1 MGVAKT
7 KVAAALSPP
16 LPAEIISHLIDE
28 YIEIKQHLAFRRFQ
42 PSELNGGRFAECAVR
57 LLQHLHNPPYTPFGT
72 TLGGGAADDIRRRIE
87 NNTSLHDSLRLYI
100 PRLLVVLF
108 DVRNR
113 RDVGHVGGD
122 VSPNLSDA
130 LFVSHTS
137 DWIMTEILRVYYQCS
152 ISAAQEIANGL
163 NETQI
168 PIIADV
174 DGFLRVQNTS
184 LSPEHKALVILYYK
198 NPAKVRDTDL
208 QKWTGYTNTT
218 RFKKGKLGEL
228 HADAHIHYEA
238 GLCSLLPK
246 GVLYVEKHIPMQL
259 IV

>member
-1 MGVAKT
+1 VSIAKN

-16 LPAEIISHLIDE
+16 LPTEIVSHLLNE
-28 YIEIKQHLAFRRFQ
+28 YVEIKQHLAFRRFQ

-57 LLQHLHNPPYTPFGT
+57 LLQHLHTSSYTPFGT
-72 TLGGGAADDIRRRIE
+72 SLGPGAADDIRRRIE
-87 NNTSLHDSLRLYI
+87 SNTSLHDSLRLYI
-100 PRLLVVLF
+100 PHLLVVLL

-122 VSPNLSDA
+122 VNPNFSDA
-130 LFVSHTS
+130 MFVAHTT
-137 DWIMTEILRVYYQCS
+137 DWIMTETLRVYYQCS
-152 ISAAQEIANGL
+152 INAAQEIANSL

-198 NPAKVRDTDL
+198 NPIKVQDTDL

-218 RFKKGKLGEL
+218 RFRKDRSYAVASSVMLGCL
-228 HADAHIHYEA
+228 RYRRMA
-238 GLCSLLPK
+238 SRMRF
-246 GVLYVEKHIPMQL
+246 VLAA
-259 IV
+259 